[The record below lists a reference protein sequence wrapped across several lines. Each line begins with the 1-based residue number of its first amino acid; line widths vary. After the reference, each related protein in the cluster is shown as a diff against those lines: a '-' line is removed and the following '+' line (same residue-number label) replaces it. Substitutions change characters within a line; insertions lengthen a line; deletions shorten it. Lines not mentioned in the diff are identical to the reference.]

1 MKTIIASLAVVCAG
15 CVNTTGGSTVT
26 FGVAAAGPADVTGGV
41 RTIDTGRGWHVVLTT
56 AKLHIG
62 AIYLNLTVPSSGSQF
77 TNCIL
82 PGIYTAE
89 ELHGLDVDLLSAAP
103 QAFPASGVGT
113 DDNAK
118 TGEVWLTGGDVNAAS
133 DPTLIADLAGTAT
146 NATQTIPFTA
156 SITIGGNRL
165 IPPSDP
171 AQPSAHP
178 ICKQRIVS
186 PIRLDLRP
194 RDGGTLL
201 VRVDPALWFADVDFA
216 GLTQVSTT
224 PPAFVFP
231 DDNSTPASQNLF
243 TGLRAAS
250 GTYSFSFE

>member
-1 MKTIIASLAVVCAG
+1 MTRLLIFAVLACAA
-15 CVNTTGGSTVT
+15 CVNTTGGNTVT
-26 FGVAAAGPADVTGGV
+26 FEVAAAGPADVTGGI
-41 RTIDTGRGWHVVLTT
+41 RTIDTARGWHVVITKAT
-56 AKLHIG
+56 LHIG

-82 PGIYTAE
+82 PGIYTAQ
-89 ELHGLDVDLLSAAP
+89 ELHGLDVDLLSATP
-103 QAFPASGVGT
+103 QPFPAPGTGT
-113 DDNAK
+113 DDHAK
-118 TGEVWLTGGDVNAAS
+118 TGEVWLTGGDINAAS
-133 DPTLIADLAGTAT
+133 DPTVIAELAGTAT
-146 NATQTIPFTA
+146 SSTQTLPFTT

-186 PIRLDLRP
+186 PIRIDLSP

-201 VRVDPALWFADVDFA
+201 VRVDPAPWFADVDFTA
-216 GLTQVSTT
+216 LTQVSTS
-224 PPAFVFP
+224 PPAYVFP
-231 DDNSTPASQNLF
+231 DDNSTSASQNLF

-250 GTYSFSFE
+250 GTYSFSFQ